1 MLRVLEHQ
9 TNLAAELF
17 PVIFLSPHIFSVIQ
31 NLAGCWL
38 YQRIQMLDQRGFSA
52 SCVSDDPD
60 KLAVRDYK
68 ADILQRMA
76 LIGCP
81 GAVGIGYIFL
91 IRLT

>member
-1 MLRVLEHQ
+1 MSIFMIGIDHNMAPVDVRAQFAFTRKNTGEALRR
-9 TNLAAELF
+9 
-17 PVIFLSPHIFSVIQ
+17 
-31 NLAGCWL
+31 LAGCWL

-60 KLAVRDYK
+60 KLAVRDHK

-81 GAVGIGYIFL
+81 GAVGIGYIF
-91 IRLT
+91 

>member
-1 MLRVLEHQ
+1 MLRILEHQ

-17 PVIFLSPHIFSVIQ
+17 PVIFLSPYIFSVIQ

-38 YQRIQMLDQRGFSA
+38 YQRIQMLDQCGFSA

-60 KLAVRDYK
+60 KLAVRDHK

-81 GAVGIGYIFL
+81 GAVGIGYIF
-91 IRLT
+91 